1 MSDPPERPP
10 KSEPPSPEVVTEMLR
25 LQHRQFDLRSREID
39 IRERELEHKREE
51 AERGFEFAK
60 NALAAQVDDVKQV
73 RIQQSQSTRYGVIIT
88 FAGLVIVAAT
98 VLYSL
103 YLGKEQFV
111 LELAKLII
119 AAVGGGG
126 VGYAIGH
133 RKASQQQTEI
143 VEE

>member
-1 MSDPPERPP
+1 MSDLPERPP

-25 LQHRQFDLRSREID
+25 LQHRQLDLRSREID
-39 IRERELEHKREE
+39 IRELELEHKREE
-51 AERGFEFAK
+51 AERGFDFAK
-60 NALAAQVDDVKQV
+60 SALAAQVDDVKQI
-73 RIQQSQSTRYGVIIT
+73 RTQQSKTTRYGMIIT
-88 FAGLVIVAAT
+88 LAGLVIIAAT
-98 VLYSL
+98 VIYSL

-119 AAVGGGG
+119 AALGGGG

-133 RKASQQQTEI
+133 RKAHQQQEEI